1 MDTGNDITGNLDETF
16 LFKMLESEAY
26 FSPVNEHSQSK
37 GDVFGLQEMLD
48 DTPLTRDKLIFEEVS
63 DVELKCLSEQQS
75 N

>member
-1 MDTGNDITGNLDETF
+1 M
-16 LFKMLESEAY
+16 LFKMLESEAN
-26 FSPVNEHSQSK
+26 FSPVSQHPQSK